1 MTSCYFHSRRFLEIL
16 LLLGLGFAASG
27 CSGEQFIDGQVIDY
41 ETRQPVA
48 GVRII
53 LQQTG
58 WKFTG
63 GVTWDHTYT
72 FESVSDHQGNFR
84 VVYDVGTSAKLKTEK
99 EGYVIFRGW
108 FEPDSTVVL
117 KIKSRDPAY
126 VRPEFGILKL
136 GIQGFR
142 PFGWIFSEKRIT
154 FNSDEADVFP
164 QFDSRFDR
172 KNIVLTATGGGGLHF
187 ISEEKLGV
195 QFDHLVFADQA
206 PATGY
211 ADSARLDFNRK
222 LAGVF
227 FVRNRDGQ
235 HHAKFLFNPRAYGTE
250 GSERDYEK
258 GNWALMLEYVYN
270 PEPSRNLRFEKTY

>member
-1 MTSCYFHSRRFLEIL
+1 MTSCGTHFRKFLKIVL
-16 LLLGLGFAASG
+16 LLWLGFTGFG
-27 CSGEQFIDGQVIDY
+27 CSGERFIEGQVIDY

-48 GVRII
+48 GVRVI

-72 FESVSDHQGNFR
+72 FESVSDSQGNFR

-99 EGYVIFRGW
+99 EGYVRFRGW
-108 FEPDSTVVL
+108 FESDSTIVL
-117 KIKSRDPAY
+117 LLKQKDPDY
-126 VRPEFGILKL
+126 VRPQFGMLKL
-136 GIQGFR
+136 GIQGFK

-154 FNSDEADVFP
+154 FNPDEADVFP
-164 QFDSRFDR
+164 QFDSSFDR
-172 KNIVLTATGGGGLHF
+172 KNIGLTTTGRGGLHF
-187 ISEEKLGV
+187 VSEEKLGIR
-195 QFDHLVFADQA
+195 FDHLVYADQA
-206 PATGY
+206 PVTGY
-211 ADSARLDFNRK
+211 TDSARMDFNQK
-222 LAGVF
+222 SAGVF

-235 HHAKFLFNPRAYGTE
+235 HHAKFLFNSRTYGTE
-250 GSERDYEK
+250 GGERGYKK